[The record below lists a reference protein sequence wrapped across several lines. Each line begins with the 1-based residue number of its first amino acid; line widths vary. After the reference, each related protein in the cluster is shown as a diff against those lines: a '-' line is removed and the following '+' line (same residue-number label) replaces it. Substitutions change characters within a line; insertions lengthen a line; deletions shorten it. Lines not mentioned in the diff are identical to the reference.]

1 MNKYTILLSSDSLK
15 ESLAEELNN
24 LKNDDSVINKEDE
37 ISVITD
43 YKEMTD
49 FDVYVGIGDIA
60 EETFMC
66 LQENTKPALLCDID
80 CSKLE
85 GVIATEE
92 EEVNRRQ
99 AESNS
104 QACLNIA
111 EARRRKTIVN
121 RWSSES
127 RSQTCLDYAESRRRK
142 TIVNPK
148 AIPCTWGLFSRG
160 NEDKE
165 RCFLKRFNLSFVY
178 NEGADK
184 VKDYIA
190 PLVFRMLEEFSFHS
204 KYSDNFAYKKQA
216 EFVHEFTQ
224 FYLDKMKKLTEA
236 EGFVREDIKGD
247 FNHII
252 YRYRPGGAEKPFHSI
267 DGRDYDFV
275 IEYHRG
281 KPSEGIYYGIKGEVA
296 SGNLEEQCEKF
307 RKEWPNIFMMDKSD
321 LQKIYDE
328 ICNESHDESRGKDIF
343 WGYNFQLELT
353 EILNNTFPWKDYL
366 KCYKPTDNIWK
377 NRYWL
382 FWVTLND
389 DEDIVKVAARAVKLM
404 AKTFERCMIIKEQD
418 RLYEAPDNKPNE
430 CDTNQRTNFTEES
443 YERFVKKMGY
453 DDSGKSYGKRL
464 IDKLIKEGYVFEDV
478 RYEKCYRCIKNN
490 RTIKKILND
499 INKGKEQSQIL
510 FPRCKSNDRRIPWGD
525 IEGVL
530 LPKSLNPSKGSFENG

>member
-49 FDVYVGIGDIA
+49 FDVYVGIGDIE

-66 LQENTKPALLCDID
+66 LQENMKPTLLCDID

-92 EEVNRRQ
+92 EGGT
-99 AESNS
+99 
-104 QACLNIA
+104 L
-111 EARRRKTIVN
+111 
-121 RWSSES
+121 
-127 RSQTCLDYAESRRRK
+127 
-142 TIVNPK
+142 K

-165 RCFLKRFNLSFVY
+165 RSFLKRFNLSFVY

-252 YRYRPGGAEKPFHSI
+252 YRYRPGGAEKPFRSV

-275 IEYHRG
+275 IEYHRN
-281 KPSEGIYYGIKGEVA
+281 KPSEGIYYGVKGEVA
-296 SGNLEEQCEKF
+296 SGDLEEQCGKF
-307 RKEWPNIFMMDKSD
+307 RKEWPNIFMKEHKNRDSLSD
-321 LQKIYDE
+321 LQKATTD
-328 ICNESHDESRGKDIF
+328 
-343 WGYNFQLELT
+343 
-353 EILNNTFPWKDYL
+353 ILNDTFLWKDFL
-366 KCYKPTDNIWK
+366 KCFKPTDNFSQK
-377 NRYWL
+377 RYWL
-382 FWVTLND
+382 FWITLND
-389 DEDIVKVAARAVKLM
+389 DEDVNSVAALAVKLISKSFEEYLWK
-404 AKTFERCMIIKEQD
+404 KTDFVD
-418 RLYEAPDNKPNE
+418 RENEKHKGRGRPKKWDKKDNYLRIPYFSNEA
-430 CDTNQRTNFTEES
+430 
-443 YERFVKKMGY
+443 Y
-453 DDSGKSYGKRL
+453 
-464 IDKLIKEGYVFEDV
+464 DKLCEAYYGERGKIEEWIEKLETNEIIRKENL
-478 RYEKCYRCIKNN
+478 YEKCYRLNIDSKDFICKYVKSSCNNDNIESPFKIIKRKKEIYYYDFLDRLFLQKDGNRSIGDY
-490 RTIKKILND
+490 RTI
-499 INKGKEQSQIL
+499 
-510 FPRCKSNDRRIPWGD
+510 
-525 IEGVL
+525 
-530 LPKSLNPSKGSFENG
+530 

>member
-66 LQENTKPALLCDID
+66 LQENMKPTLLCDID
-80 CSKLE
+80 CSMLD
-85 GVIATEE
+85 GLIATEE

-121 RWSSES
+121 
-127 RSQTCLDYAESRRRK
+127 
-142 TIVNPK
+142 PK
-148 AIPCTWGLFSRG
+148 AISCTWGLFSRG

-165 RCFLKRFNLSFVY
+165 RSFLKRFNLSFVY

-252 YRYRPGGAEKPFHSI
+252 YRYRPGGAEKPFRSV

-275 IEYHRG
+275 IEYHRN
-281 KPSEGIYYGIKGEVA
+281 KPSEGIYYGVKGEVC
-296 SGNLEEQCEKF
+296 SGNLEEQCGKF
-307 RKEWPNIFMMDKSD
+307 RKEWPNIFMKEHKNRDSLSD
-321 LQKIYDE
+321 LQKATTD
-328 ICNESHDESRGKDIF
+328 
-343 WGYNFQLELT
+343 
-353 EILNNTFPWKDYL
+353 ILNDTFLWKDFL
-366 KCYKPTDNIWK
+366 KCFKPTDNFSQK
-377 NRYWL
+377 RYWL
-382 FWVTLND
+382 FWITLND
-389 DEDIVKVAARAVKLM
+389 DEDVNSVAALAVKLISKSFEEYLWK
-404 AKTFERCMIIKEQD
+404 KTDFVDRENEKHKGRGRPKKWDKKDNYLRIPYFSNEAYNKLCEAYYGERGKIEEWIEKLETNEIIRKE
-418 RLYEAPDNKPNE
+418 
-430 CDTNQRTNFTEES
+430 
-443 YERFVKKMGY
+443 
-453 DDSGKSYGKRL
+453 
-464 IDKLIKEGYVFEDV
+464 KL
-478 RYEKCYRCIKNN
+478 YEKCYRLNIDSKDFICKYVKSSCNNENIESPFKIIKRKKEIYYYDFLDRLFLQKDGNRSIGDY
-490 RTIKKILND
+490 RTI
-499 INKGKEQSQIL
+499 
-510 FPRCKSNDRRIPWGD
+510 
-525 IEGVL
+525 
-530 LPKSLNPSKGSFENG
+530 